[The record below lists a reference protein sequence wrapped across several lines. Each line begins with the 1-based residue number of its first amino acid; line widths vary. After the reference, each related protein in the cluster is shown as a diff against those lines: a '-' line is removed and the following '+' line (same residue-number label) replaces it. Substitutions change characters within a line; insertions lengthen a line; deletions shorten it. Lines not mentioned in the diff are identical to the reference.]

1 MQSTKFIDVSEL
13 SDIFG
18 EMDNQET
25 RETIESLR
33 KDFSLK
39 MTELSVSIEQNDLDN
54 FRLKSHS
61 LKSNCCYLGAIQL
74 NQHSSKLERIE
85 AFNTKDF
92 PILWSDFKSVF
103 ASTMSEIDRTIK
115 TLQLKDDANG

>member
-1 MQSTKFIDVSEL
+1 
-13 SDIFG
+13 
-18 EMDNQET
+18 MDNQET

-39 MTELSVSIEQNDLDN
+39 MSELSVCIEQSDLDN

-61 LKSNCCYLGAIQL
+61 LKSNCCYLGAMQL
-74 NQHSSKLERIE
+74 NQHSSQLEKTE
-85 AFNTKDF
+85 SFDNKDF
-92 PILWSDFKSVF
+92 PALWSDFKSVF
-103 ASTMSEIDRTIK
+103 ASTMSEIDRTIN